1 MAATMQEATSET
13 LATLDPEW
21 QRAVKWVE
29 KRLNGKILRF
39 ERHPRWRPAY
49 YFDVEREGVV
59 LPVYFRGDR
68 GHADHGVYPLEHE
81 MAVLQA
87 LEKHGIPVPH
97 VYGLCED
104 PRGIVMERR
113 PGRAN
118 LATAESEEERVAV
131 FDEFID
137 ILARMHRIDTDEL
150 EALGFV
156 RPGDA
161 QALGLGDFDNYER
174 AYRAHKV
181 RPEPF
186 IEFTIR
192 WVRSHVPQNRDRVAL
207 LQGDTGQFLFEKGHV
222 TAVIDLELAYL
233 GDPLADLAGLFTR
246 DLSEPLGD
254 ISRALGRYAEQSGC
268 PVDEAVVRYHAVRF
282 GVCTPMSIAHL
293 VAQPGPELDLVQY
306 LGWYWVYGRTP
317 LEWIAFLE
325 GMELPGWKP
334 PEQAETRA
342 SSGHD
347 FLLGAIERI
356 PAKDRFAAY
365 QRDVSLRCAEY
376 LRRVDCYGAALEAE
390 DLDEAAA
397 LLGSRPQNWKEADGA
412 LEVLAMDGK
421 SDPIRDAELLRFFHR
436 RCLRQEW
443 LLKPVL
449 REIED
454 VSFQEFSI

>member
-1 MAATMQEATSET
+1 MQQATAEARAD
-13 LATLDPEW
+13 LNPQW
-21 QRAVKWVE
+21 QRAFDWVE
-29 KRLNGKILRF
+29 QRLRGQVVRF
-39 ERHPRWRPAY
+39 ARHPRWRPAY
-49 YFDVEREGVV
+49 YLDVKRDDEV

-68 GHADHGVYPLEHE
+68 GLADHGVYPLEHE
-81 MAVLQA
+81 MTVLQV

-97 VYGLCED
+97 VFGLCED

-118 LATAESEEERVAV
+118 LATAESEDERVAV
-131 FDEFID
+131 LDEFVD
-137 ILARMHRIDTDEL
+137 ILARMHCIDVAEL
-150 EALGFV
+150 ESLGLE
-156 RPGDA
+156 RPRDA
-161 QALGLGDFDNYER
+161 QALGLGDFDHYER
-174 AYRAHKV
+174 AYRSHKI

-186 IEFTIR
+186 IEYTIR
-192 WVRSHVPQNRDRVAL
+192 WVRNHVPKNRDRVAL

-254 ISRALGRYAEQSGC
+254 LSRALRRYAEKSGV
-268 PVDEAVVRYHAVRF
+268 PVDERVVRYHAVRF

-293 VAQPGPELDLVQY
+293 VAAPVPELDLVQY

-317 LEWIAFLE
+317 IEWIAHLE
-325 GMELPGWKP
+325 DVELLNWKP
-334 PEQAETRA
+334 PELSETRA
-342 SSGHD
+342 SSGYD

-356 PAKDRFAAY
+356 PAEDRFAAY
-365 QRDVSLRCAEY
+365 QRDVSMRSAEY
-376 LRRVDCYGAALEAE
+376 LRRADRYGADLEAE
-390 DLDEAAA
+390 DLDETAHV
-397 LLGSRPQNWKEADGA
+397 LGWRPRNWKEADTA
-412 LEVLAMDGK
+412 LEELATAAI
-421 SDPIRDAELLRFFHR
+421 SDAARDADLLRLFHR

-454 VSFQEFSI
+454 VSFQEFSLD

>member
-1 MAATMQEATSET
+1 MQQATVDA
-13 LATLDPEW
+13 LAGLEPEW
-21 QRAVKWVE
+21 QRAFAWVE
-29 KRLNGKILRF
+29 QRLGGKVLRF

-49 YFDVEREGVV
+49 YLDIAREGEI

-81 MAVLQA
+81 MTVLQT

-113 PGRAN
+113 QGRAN

-131 FDEFID
+131 LDEFVD
-137 ILARMHRIDTDEL
+137 ILARMHRIDVAEV
-150 EALGFV
+150 EAMGLK
-156 RPGDA
+156 RPRDT
-161 QALGLGDFDNYER
+161 QALGLGDFDRYEK

-186 IEFTIR
+186 IEYTIR
-192 WVRSHVPQNRDRVAL
+192 WIRSHVPQDRYRVAL

-254 ISRALGRYAEQSGC
+254 LSRALRRYAEQSGQ
-268 PVDEAVVRYHAVRF
+268 PVDERVVRFHAVRF
-282 GVCTPMSIAHL
+282 GMCTPMAIAHL

-317 LEWIAFLE
+317 LEWIARLE
-325 GMELPGWKP
+325 GVELPGWKP
-334 PEQAETRA
+334 PEQTETRA
-342 SSGHD
+342 SSGCD

-356 PAKDRFAAY
+356 PVEDRFAVY
-365 QRDVSLRCAEY
+365 QRDVSLRSAAY
-376 LRRVDCYGAALEAE
+376 IRRADRYGAALEAE
-390 DLDEAAA
+390 DLDEAAI
-397 LLGSRPQNWKEADGA
+397 LLGSRPQNWKEADTA
-412 LEVLAMDGK
+412 LEALATDGK
-421 SDPIRDAELLRFFHR
+421 PGAARDAELLRLFHR

-454 VSFQEFSI
+454 VSFQEFSLD